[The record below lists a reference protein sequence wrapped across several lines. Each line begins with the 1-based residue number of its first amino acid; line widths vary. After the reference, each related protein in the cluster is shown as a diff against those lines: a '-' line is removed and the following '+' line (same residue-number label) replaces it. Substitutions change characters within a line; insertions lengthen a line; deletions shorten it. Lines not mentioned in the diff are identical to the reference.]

1 MYDEKMLR
9 MMTGKRSRR
18 GMRDKSVMQMMT
30 GEGAEAVCGM
40 RK

>member
-1 MYDEKMLR
+1 MCDEKMLR
-9 MMTGKRSRR
+9 MMGKRSRR